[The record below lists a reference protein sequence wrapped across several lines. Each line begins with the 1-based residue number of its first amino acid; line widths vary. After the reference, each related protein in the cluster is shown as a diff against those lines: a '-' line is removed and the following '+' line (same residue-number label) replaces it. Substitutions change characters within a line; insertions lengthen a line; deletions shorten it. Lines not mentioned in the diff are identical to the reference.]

1 MNHSVVLEQVYGD
14 EELIARM
21 ARMSFAKYNDP
32 QINIEKLISH
42 MRKCRNHWTP
52 FSHAGATFLITAP
65 IPIARQLWRHVVGLG
80 ETDLNNWSEQSGRYS
95 KPHGD
100 YYVPEEHP
108 EEIRNVV
115 LTQDEWWKTTM
126 QGIINEYSKALARG
140 YPKEQARMLLPQ
152 GMFTSWGWSGN
163 VAAWLRVATMRL
175 DPSAQKETQM
185 IIADVVKELEKHF
198 PNCFKDLKNE

>member
-100 YYVPEEHP
+100 YYVPDSIRGESQ
-108 EEIRNVV
+108 EI
-115 LTQDEWWKTTM
+115 WWTCAM
-126 QGIINEYSKALARG
+126 DDAVGRYGRALELG